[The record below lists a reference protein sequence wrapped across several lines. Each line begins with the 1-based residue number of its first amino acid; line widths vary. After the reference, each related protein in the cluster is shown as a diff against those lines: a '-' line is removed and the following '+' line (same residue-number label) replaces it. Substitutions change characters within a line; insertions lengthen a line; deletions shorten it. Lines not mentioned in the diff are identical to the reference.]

1 MVLVTTLNDAS
12 DALVAVVN
20 GIDADIRFFP
30 EPVESHPTTP
40 GVTGEIM
47 FRLPTIKGP
56 VRNSTWEYEAVLT
69 LITQANKPGWP
80 GALRR
85 IREYASPF
93 GPKSIY
99 QAIVEDQTLGGVVKS
114 CLPKQGGLANEVRV
128 LFPGGDRWTIE
139 MMFAVRIGPE
149 EVSP

>member
-1 MVLVTTLNDAS
+1 MTTLNEAS

-20 GIDADIRFFP
+20 DIDPDIRFFA

-40 GVTGEIM
+40 GVTGEVM
-47 FRLPTIKGP
+47 FRLPVIKGP

-69 LITQANKPGWP
+69 LTTQANKPGW
-80 GALRR
+80 GAAVRR

-99 QAIVEDQTLGGVVKS
+99 QAIVEDQTLGGIVKS
-114 CLPKQGGLANEVRV
+114 CLPKQGGLVNEI
-128 LFPGGDRWTIE
+128 LFTFPGGSRWTIE
-139 MMFAVRIGPE
+139 MLFAVRIGPE
-149 EVSP
+149 EV